1 MADLGRFVLAVSCA
15 ILNKMSRD
23 DPRGRRV
30 AGRAMMGSIRSA
42 YNVGNTKR
50 SVFEALLAARKEYG
64 GRKVAI
70 HDADDR
76 KLTYDEI
83 IRAAFALG
91 SALKKG
97 TQRGEAVGVML
108 PTGAGAVIAFFALS
122 AFGRTP
128 AMLNFTAGARNIKA
142 ALSAGRVKRIVTAH
156 AFIEKGELQPLV
168 DELRSSAEFIYLEDV
183 RSSLG
188 VGDKAAGAIGPSA
201 PWAFAAPAR
210 PEDPAV
216 ILFTSGTEGDPK
228 GVVLTHQ
235 NIVANVHQIL
245 AHVPVALT
253 PNDVLFNPLPIFHCF
268 GLTAGALLPLLTGMK
283 SVLYPTPLHVKII
296 PSRVE
301 STGSTILFA
310 TDTFLNQ
317 YIRACQGDELGKLR
331 FAVCG
336 AERVRDETRQLV
348 RRRFNVE
355 LLEGYGATEAAPVIA
370 VNQPGLNR
378 AGTVGRMLPGM
389 EVRFEPVPGISDGGR
404 MFVRGPNVMA
414 GYLMTDRPGELQAL
428 SDGWH
433 DTGDIVSM
441 DADGYLTI
449 RGRLKRFAKIGG
461 EMVSLAVV
469 ENCASTLWRD
479 HEHAAAVL
487 PDKRKGEQIVLL
499 TTNPKAERQELQRWA
514 QDHGVNELS
523 LPRKLYVVPSIPVL
537 GTGKMDIGAVQ
548 KLAAVMASAS
558 DESVP
563 AAAES

>member
-1 MADLGRFVLAVSCA
+1 
-15 ILNKMSRD
+15 
-23 DPRGRRV
+23 
-30 AGRAMMGSIRSA
+30 MGSVRSA

-168 DELRSSAEFIYLEDV
+168 DELRSSAEFIFLEDV

-548 KLAAVMASAS
+548 KLAAIMASAS
-558 DESVP
+558 DEVVP
-563 AAAES
+563 AASEP